1 MRSATYGQLVL
12 SNIGRTGQLKLGSWR
27 DRLWRAP
34 GCLASPRSGTVVICE
49 RTRALSS
56 IIPSRWRNCSPAWGK
71 WMKYQCC
78 KPRCFHDV
86 IEDTDTPPEEVAE
99 MFGQQV
105 ASVVQELTDDER
117 LPKAERR
124 RLQVERAASLSRAA
138 QQIRIADKICN
149 LLDITPNQ
157 PKDWDEERK
166 REYFDWAEQVVSR
179 CRGVNLPLET
189 YFYEVVSQK
198 RQAVL

>member
-1 MRSATYGQLVL
+1 MASSSCQTSVALAS
-12 SNIGRTGQLKLGSWR
+12 SNL
-27 DRLWRAP
+27 AP
-34 GCLASPRSGTVVICE
+34 GEIGSGALLAALAFAAKRHSGHLRKDSGPFINHPIAVAELLARVGKVDE
-49 RTRALSS
+49 VSVLQAALL
-56 IIPSRWRNCSPAWGK
+56 
-71 WMKYQCC
+71 
-78 KPRCFHDV
+78 HDV